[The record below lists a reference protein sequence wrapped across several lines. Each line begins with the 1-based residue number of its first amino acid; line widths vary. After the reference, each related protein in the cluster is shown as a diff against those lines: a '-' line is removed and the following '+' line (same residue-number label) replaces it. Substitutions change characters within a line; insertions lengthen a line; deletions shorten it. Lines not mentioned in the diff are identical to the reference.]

1 MDVFIL
7 PNQKTYFDIIALE
20 ILRAG
25 IPLVTTYTGG
35 NKYLASLN
43 DIGITIM
50 PKDDAK
56 RAADIISGILDVDEF
71 KSMGD
76 RNRRLFETEFTMDVY
91 LKKYTTAI
99 SKL

>member
-1 MDVFIL
+1 MNTNKLLKEVDVFIL

-56 RAADIISGILDVDEF
+56 EQPILYQ
-71 KSMGD
+71 
-76 RNRRLFETEFTMDVY
+76 VY
-91 LKKYTTAI
+91 WM
-99 SKL
+99 